1 MKDPIRY
8 MIERRS
14 AGVPCGI
21 ASFCTANEL
30 VIEAVLE
37 QAKKN
42 GDVALIEATANQVN
56 QFGGYT
62 GMKPID
68 FKRFVYQI
76 ADKIYFPKE
85 NIILGGDHLGPLIW
99 TGENEGAAM
108 EKSKELVRQF
118 VKAGYKKIHL
128 DTSMRLASDSIDKK
142 LSDEVIA
149 RRGAELYKVCEEAYQ
164 ELLKENP
171 SEARPVY
178 IIGSEVPIPGGA
190 QEEEESI
197 TVTKSQDVENT
208 LEVYRKEFEKAGIDK
223 ALENVIGVVV
233 QPGVEFGDAEIFHYD
248 RYNAKEL
255 CDSVKKYEGIVLEGH
270 STDYQSPQNLRMM
283 VEDGIAILKVG
294 PALTFALR
302 EGLFALSRI
311 EEELITREKRANFID
326 VLEDVMVSNPENW
339 KKHYHG
345 SEKELQIKRKYSFSD
360 RCRYYFAQSEIIKS
374 MEKLFDNLDS
384 VEIPLSL
391 LQQYMPLQ
399 YIKVRD
405 KKLNMK
411 ARELAKDNIKMLIE
425 DYNYAVRPG
434 HIIGGIF
441 V

>member
-1 MKDPIRY
+1 MKDSIRY

-37 QAKKN
+37 QAKRN

-76 ADKIYFPKE
+76 ADKIYFPEE

-128 DTSMRLASDSIDKK
+128 DTSMRLASDSIDEK

-197 TVTKSQDVENT
+197 TVTKPQDVENT

-223 ALENVIGVVV
+223 AFENVIGIVV

-360 RCRYYFAQSEIIKS
+360 RCRYYFAQPEIIKS

>member
-1 MKDPIRY
+1 MKDSIRY

-37 QAKKN
+37 QAKRN

-128 DTSMRLASDSIDKK
+128 DTSMRLASDSIDEK

-197 TVTKSQDVENT
+197 TVTKPQDVENT

-223 ALENVIGVVV
+223 AFENVIGIVV

-360 RCRYYFAQSEIIKS
+360 RCRYYFAQPEIIKS

>member
-1 MKDPIRY
+1 MKDLIRY

-99 TGENEGAAM
+99 TGENEGVAM

-128 DTSMRLASDSIDKK
+128 DTSMRLASDSIDEK

-197 TVTKSQDVENT
+197 TVTKPQDVENT

-223 ALENVIGVVV
+223 AFENVIGIVV
-233 QPGVEFGDAEIFHYD
+233 QPGVEFGDAEIYHYD

-360 RCRYYFAQSEIIKS
+360 RCRYYFAQPEIIKS

>member
-1 MKDPIRY
+1 
-8 MIERRS
+8 MI
-14 AGVPCGI
+14 GI
-21 ASFCTANEL
+21 
-30 VIEAVLE
+30 
-37 QAKKN
+37 
-42 GDVALIEATANQVN
+42 
-56 QFGGYT
+56 
-62 GMKPID
+62 
-68 FKRFVYQI
+68 
-76 ADKIYFPKE
+76 
-85 NIILGGDHLGPLIW
+85 
-99 TGENEGAAM
+99 
-108 EKSKELVRQF
+108 
-118 VKAGYKKIHL
+118 
-128 DTSMRLASDSIDKK
+128 
-142 LSDEVIA
+142 
-149 RRGAELYKVCEEAYQ
+149 
-164 ELLKENP
+164 
-171 SEARPVY
+171 
-178 IIGSEVPIPGGA
+178 
-190 QEEEESI
+190 
-197 TVTKSQDVENT
+197 
-208 LEVYRKEFEKAGIDK
+208 
-223 ALENVIGVVV
+223 VV

-360 RCRYYFAQSEIIKS
+360 RCRYYFAQPEIIKS

>member
-1 MKDPIRY
+1 MKDSIRY
-8 MIERRS
+8 MIERRN
-14 AGVPCGI
+14 AGVLCGI

-62 GMKPID
+62 GMEPID

-76 ADKIYFPKE
+76 ADKIDFPKE

-99 TGENEGAAM
+99 TGKNEDAAM
-108 EKSKELVRQF
+108 EKAKELVRQF

-128 DTSMRLASDSIDKK
+128 DTSMRLASDSIDEK

-149 RRGAELYKVCEEAYQ
+149 RRGAELYKICEEAYQ

-171 SEARPVY
+171 SETRPVY

-190 QEEEESI
+190 QDEEESI
-197 TVTKSQDVENT
+197 TVTKPQDVENT
-208 LEVYRKEFEKAGIDK
+208 LKVYRKEFDKAGFDK
-223 ALENVIGVVV
+223 AFENVIGIVV

-311 EEELITREKRANFID
+311 EEELITKEKRANFID

-360 RCRYYFAQSEIIKS
+360 RCRYYFAQPEIIKS

-384 VEIPLSL
+384 AEIPLSL

-405 KKLNMK
+405 KKLPMK

>member
-1 MKDPIRY
+1 MKDSIRY

-99 TGENEGAAM
+99 TGENEGVAM

-128 DTSMRLASDSIDKK
+128 DTSMRLASDSIDEK

-178 IIGSEVPIPGGA
+178 IIGSEVPIPEA
-190 QEEEESI
+190 H
-197 TVTKSQDVENT
+197 
-208 LEVYRKEFEKAGIDK
+208 R
-223 ALENVIGVVV
+223 
-233 QPGVEFGDAEIFHYD
+233 
-248 RYNAKEL
+248 
-255 CDSVKKYEGIVLEGH
+255 
-270 STDYQSPQNLRMM
+270 
-283 VEDGIAILKVG
+283 
-294 PALTFALR
+294 
-302 EGLFALSRI
+302 
-311 EEELITREKRANFID
+311 
-326 VLEDVMVSNPENW
+326 
-339 KKHYHG
+339 
-345 SEKELQIKRKYSFSD
+345 KRKKVSLSPSLRTWKILWKF
-360 RCRYYFAQSEIIKS
+360 IGKS
-374 MEKLFDNLDS
+374 L
-384 VEIPLSL
+384 
-391 LQQYMPLQ
+391 
-399 YIKVRD
+399 
-405 KKLNMK
+405 KKPGLTK
-411 ARELAKDNIKMLIE
+411 RLKM
-425 DYNYAVRPG
+425 
-434 HIIGGIF
+434 
-441 V
+441 